1 MSAAP
6 SKSLA
11 KLPDRAVGSPR
22 GYADLKAYLQTAKDR
37 QVALGVTGNTIA
49 AWDRRAA
56 SRIRRQHQQTVGIV
70 LDTLRELDRIV
81 GSPER
86 AGRIFISPL
95 PLLQD
100 VVPARLVQ
108 AGGQAEADVLTSA
121 IRKMQSVAE
130 QTILKRVAEDD
141 ALWDSF
147 EASLSPSA
155 RARGDRAA
163 KAIEEFRTKTGSV
176 SALD

>member
-1 MSAAP
+1 MSVIP
-6 SKSLA
+6 SKPRA
-11 KLPDRAVGSPR
+11 ELPARAVGSPR
-22 GYADLKAYLQTAKDR
+22 GYADLKAYLQTTKDR

-49 AWDRRAA
+49 AWDRQAA
-56 SRIRRQHQQTVGIV
+56 SRIRKQHQQTVGVV

-86 AGRIFISPL
+86 AGRMFISPL

-108 AGGQAEADVLTSA
+108 AGGRAEAAVLISA

-130 QTILKRVAEDD
+130 QTILKRIAEDEE
-141 ALWDSF
+141 LWDSF

-155 RARGDRAA
+155 RVRGDRAT
-163 KAIEEFRTKTGSV
+163 KAIDEFRKKTGSV